1 MPRMSPLVAQILF
14 WIAALICAAGEG
26 AIIFAAV
33 RRYDRSMAA
42 YPEDRRRGS
51 RRTRERWSPDRRT
64 DGDPTHLES
73 NALRDLVWA
82 VIPGVALALLLA
94 ATWAQLPE

>member
-1 MPRMSPLVAQILF
+1 MSPLVAQILF
-14 WIAALICAAGEG
+14 WIAAFICAAGEG

-33 RRYDRSMAA
+33 RRYDRSTAA

-51 RRTRERWSPDRRT
+51 RRSHERWSPDRRVEENISRGT
-64 DGDPTHLES
+64 S
-73 NALRDLVWA
+73 NALRELVWA

>member
-1 MPRMSPLVAQILF
+1 MAPLIAQILF
-14 WIAALICAAGEG
+14 WIAAFICAAGEG

-33 RRYDRSMAA
+33 RRYDRSAAA

-51 RRTRERWSPDRRT
+51 RRSHERWSPDRRSDEET
-64 DGDPTHLES
+64 RQVEP

-82 VIPGVALALLLA
+82 VIPGIALALLLA